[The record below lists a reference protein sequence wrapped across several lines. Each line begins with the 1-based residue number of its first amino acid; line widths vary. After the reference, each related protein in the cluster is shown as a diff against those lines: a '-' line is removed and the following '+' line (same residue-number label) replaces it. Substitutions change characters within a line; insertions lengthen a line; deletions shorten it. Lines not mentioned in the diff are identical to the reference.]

1 MISMLGVTAGCAAVT
16 SLDGERMSMRSA
28 AFASY
33 VEAVFRRQNE
43 VATELAFALDSA
55 PFDSARYRQL
65 EAAEAALLDAC
76 DGLNLIAERRRD
88 GEGAGGLRA
97 ARAAR
102 KAPECERAALSAAG
116 VLAADE

>member
-1 MISMLGVTAGCAAVT
+1 MRRSIVTIMISMLGVTAGCAAVT

-43 VATELAFALDSA
+43 VATELAFALDAA

-65 EAAEAALLDAC
+65 EAAETALLDAC
-76 DGLNLIAERRRD
+76 D
-88 GEGAGGLRA
+88 
-97 ARAAR
+97 ART
-102 KAPECERAALSAAG
+102 LSAPA
-116 VLAADE
+116 